1 MCRKNENANFA
12 WQDEMLRRNNTRNKP
27 SHGSKRRTKAD
38 GRLVHSCCRRRMAT
52 LAVRSGNSSP
62 SSRPVHESIFLPAHN
77 DKGGLLGELARIAAT
92 RDGAALDRVAYWDT
106 GSPSYRWSEI
116 AVAEHLRTGDSL
128 ADCNTQSGADAPG

>member
-1 MCRKNENANFA
+1 
-12 WQDEMLRRNNTRNKP
+12 
-27 SHGSKRRTKAD
+27 
-38 GRLVHSCCRRRMAT
+38 MAT

>member
-1 MCRKNENANFA
+1 
-12 WQDEMLRRNNTRNKP
+12 MLRRSNIWNKP
-27 SHGSKRRTKAD
+27 SDGSKRR
-38 GRLVHSCCRRRMAT
+38 
-52 LAVRSGNSSP
+52 SSQ

-116 AVAEHLRTGDSL
+116 AVAEHLRTGTLWQIATRNL
-128 ADCNTQSGADAPG
+128 ALMHRGEN